1 MLEEK
6 TIRKIEG
13 LTDSEINALFEE
25 KWILPLC
32 TSLNGM
38 PGKVVDDFVSTLT
51 KMTEKYSETLSSIG
65 NEIKQTQKEL
75 FELMGEL
82 TGNAFDMKG
91 LENLKGIL
99 A

>member
-1 MLEEK
+1 
-6 TIRKIEG
+6 
-13 LTDSEINALFEE
+13 
-25 KWILPLC
+25 
-32 TSLNGM
+32 M
-38 PGKVVDDFVSTLT
+38 PGKVVDDFISLLT

-75 FELMGEL
+75 FELMDEL
-82 TGNAFDMKG
+82 SGNDFDIKG